1 MEYKAYVK
9 QGRGCDYTIAC
20 GETVINLISTDMVG
34 ARLEMANL
42 LGDYEELSSVV
53 ILEVWSKWVMDIDS
67 IYRAIED
74 RKKRNEKTD
83 KELAEKQEYERL
95 KEKYE

>member
-1 MEYKAYVK
+1 
-9 QGRGCDYTIAC
+9 
-20 GETVINLISTDMVG
+20 
-34 ARLEMANL
+34 
-42 LGDYEELSSVV
+42 
-53 ILEVWSKWVMDIDS
+53 MDIDS

-95 KEKYE
+95 KEKYEWKDGAVYQREIGCFASRRPGVQNPPAPPSILIVVHMNYLMV